1 MKLGFFNDGID
12 TTGEEIYS
20 FLMIGQSNM
29 AGRGELLKEAQIENL
44 NCYMFRMGRWQKMCE
59 PINADRPL
67 FGIKFPS
74 GACLATSFAD
84 SVANDLGVKV
94 GLIPCADGGTGIDAW
109 EKGSVL
115 YDFTVMMTRLAMRSS
130 KIIGIIWHQGETD
143 CYSTEKAIA
152 HKQKFITMITNLKKD
167 LGLENV
173 PVIIGELAYDYKRD
187 FGDNPQIINKQY
199 HEIASEYEGFRV
211 ASAKGLEL
219 KDDGLHFNLKSL
231 REFGVRYYNEY
242 KNFIK

>member
-1 MKLGFFNDGID
+1 MFKDGID

-29 AGRGELLKEAQIENL
+29 AGRGELLKEAQIDNP
-44 NCYMFRMGRWQKMCE
+44 NCYMFRMGRWQKMSE
-59 PINADRPL
+59 PINPDRPL

-84 SVANDLGVKV
+84 SIANDLGVKV

-115 YDFTVMMTRLAMRSS
+115 YDYTVMMTRLAMRSS
-130 KIIGIIWHQGETD
+130 KVIGIIWHQGETD
-143 CYSTEKAIA
+143 CYGNERAVA
-152 HKQKFITMITNLKKD
+152 HKQKFIDMITNLKKD

-187 FGDNPQIINKQY
+187 FGENPKIINKQY
-199 HEIASEYEGFRV
+199 HEIAKDYSGFAV
-211 ASAKGLEL
+211 VSAKGLEL

-231 REFGVRYYNEY
+231 REFGIRYYNEY
-242 KNFIK
+242 KNFIKQD